1 MVEQLLQPC
10 ADNQP
15 AGVCNED
22 NEQFEQLDRFMMMYG
37 SLHRDQIDWQAV
49 ETLCRQILQTQCK
62 HYKVAVHLITCWL
75 HKGELSGLADG
86 FGLLA
91 GLIDNYWRSGHP
103 HPGNAGIKHRRRFVV
118 QALKRLEQAMA
129 KRQTQG
135 LTHAQGEQLV
145 DSATQLAKQL
155 QRRKLDS
162 PLIKLPE
169 QLAALDPSPA
179 AAADTAAK
187 APPGAAAVVANDSPD
202 DQRQRKKQLLALAE
216 HIGSEQP
223 ADPLAYQL
231 RRYALWYGIQ
241 AVPPLDGKGESE
253 LMPPP
258 ESLLSDYQE
267 QLDAGRV
274 DDALLQRI
282 EHSLTASPFW
292 LSGNLLAARVAQQLG
307 YRRVADEIQQQAHRF
322 VQRLPKLAEAR
333 FKGGRPFL
341 EGQPDVIESHPVGV
355 TEAPGT
361 SQALQSE
368 IDQLYAEKGIAAV
381 LEALEVQR
389 RNASSPR
396 QAGYLTLLTGEKMA
410 QAGLNGLLRA
420 LIDATVQQVA
430 VMPVAEWEPDYLT
443 RLQKLTTEKRKAT

>member
-1 MVEQLLQPC
+1 
-10 ADNQP
+10 
-15 AGVCNED
+15 
-22 NEQFEQLDRFMMMYG
+22 
-37 SLHRDQIDWQAV
+37 
-49 ETLCRQILQTQCK
+49 
-62 HYKVAVHLITCWL
+62 
-75 HKGELSGLADG
+75 
-86 FGLLA
+86 
-91 GLIDNYWRSGHP
+91 
-103 HPGNAGIKHRRRFVV
+103 
-118 QALKRLEQAMA
+118 MA